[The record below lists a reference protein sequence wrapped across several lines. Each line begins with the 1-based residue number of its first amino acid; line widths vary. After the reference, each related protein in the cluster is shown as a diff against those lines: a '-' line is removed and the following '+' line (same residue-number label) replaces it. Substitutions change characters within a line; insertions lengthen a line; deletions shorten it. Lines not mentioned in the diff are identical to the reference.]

1 MANTNAKATENA
13 AAKATENANALG
25 TVKVVNI
32 VLGKI

>member
-1 MANTNAKATENA
+1 MANTKAKAIENA
-13 AAKATENANALG
+13 AAMATENANALG